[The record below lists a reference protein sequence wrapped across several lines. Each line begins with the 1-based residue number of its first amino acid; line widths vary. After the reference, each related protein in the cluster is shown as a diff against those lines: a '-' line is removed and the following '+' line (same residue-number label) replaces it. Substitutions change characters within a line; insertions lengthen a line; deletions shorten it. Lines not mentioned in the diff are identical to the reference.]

1 MVYLPAGDVSI
12 HALARLFGN
21 TTECYKFFW
30 FKALFEEVLKQ
41 EGESVVLTYAE
52 IVNHMICDAW
62 YMVTEFHLSLGPSDT
77 LEKLVLYIQS
87 KEAFPSNVKRNE
99 LLYYLMETEDAFVHK
114 TREALIRYVPYRLQS
129 PFLLM
134 KNKEEFF
141 RKSQSVQIERINT
154 YAEAIYFYSN
164 FNGLKTTITIRPQWV
179 SYFRKNGAV
188 VKGWLE
194 DCLIH
199 YLQRRNPGVPGI
211 IDKLEPPEKRD
222 LKAVSDYYHTILD
235 AGVEL
240 RDIYTGILLTK
251 ETSLSIDHFVPWSY
265 VAHDELWN
273 LNPTTQSVN
282 SSKGNAL
289 PDWNTYFERLCR
301 QEYASIEQIH
311 ESEVIHKAFEK
322 CAKKNLNDM
331 HIKERLYGQC
341 QEFDVFANTLETIIK
356 PVYTSA
362 LNCGFKDRW
371 VYEG

>member
-1 MVYLPAGDVSI
+1 MVYLPDGEVSI
-12 HALARLFGN
+12 QTLSRLFGN

-41 EGESVVLTYAE
+41 EDDIVVLSYEE

-62 YMVTEFHLSLGPSDT
+62 YMVTEFHLNLGPSDA
-77 LEKLVLYIQS
+77 LEKLVLYIQGTQG
-87 KEAFPSNVKRNE
+87 FPSNVKRSVLME
-99 LLYYLMETEDAFVHK
+99 YLFETEDK
-114 TREALIRYVPYRLQS
+114 TCIAMQKQLIINVPYRLLS
-129 PFLLM
+129 VFTDITGGD
-134 KNKEEFF
+134 KIWYKKEEL
-141 RKSQSVQIERINT
+141 IARINT
-154 YAEAIYFYSN
+154 YANAIYTISH
-164 FNGLKTTITIRPQWV
+164 FNGMLTEITVRKNWV
-179 SYFRKNGAV
+179 SYFRKNGTV

-211 IDKLEPPEKRD
+211 VDKLEPPEKRN
-222 LKAVSDYYHTILD
+222 LTHVTKYYETMLD
-235 AGVEL
+235 AGVVL
-240 RDIYTGILLTK
+240 HDIYTGDVLTK

-273 LNPTTQSVN
+273 LNPTIPSVN

-289 PDWNTYFERLCR
+289 PDWDIYFMRLCQ
-301 QEYASIEQIH
+301 QEYAMKEKID

-322 CAKKNLNDM
+322 CAKNNLNDM
-331 HIKERLYGQC
+331 HIKALLFEQ
-341 QEFDVFANTLETIIK
+341 QESFDTFANRLENVIR

-371 VYEG
+371 VYHG